1 MADQYE
7 TIGGVA
13 QSKLVVKKSRFI
25 GFATATK
32 NCESVEEFLGF
43 VQTQCPGA
51 THYCYAY
58 KIKLVSQLFEYADD
72 AGEPRNSAGAPIL
85 TVLKNSE
92 FLNVTCV
99 VARYYGG
106 IKLGVGGLIR
116 AYSECTRNCLN
127 VANRNTEILCGEL
140 QVQVE
145 YDQVGSVF
153 KLLDR
158 FNAELVDVRY
168 NKFVNIKFKM
178 RQQKIQHFQKQLDII
193 NLVAEKKCRR
203 E

>member
-7 TIGGVA
+7 TIVGVA
-13 QSKLVVKKSRFI
+13 QSKLVIKKSRFI
-25 GFATATK
+25 GFATTTK
-32 NCESVEEFLGF
+32 NLESVEEFLDS
-43 VQTQCPGA
+43 VQIRCPGA

-58 KIKLVSQLFEYADD
+58 KIKLVGQLFEYADD

-92 FLNVTCV
+92 FLNVTCIV
-99 VARYYGG
+99 VRYYGG
-106 IKLGVGGLIR
+106 TKLGVGGLIR
-116 AYSECTRNCLN
+116 AYSECSRNCLS
-127 VANRNTEILCGEL
+127 VANRKTEILCGEL

-145 YDQVGSVF
+145 YDQVGSLF

-158 FNAELVDVRY
+158 FNAELVNVRY
-168 NKFVNIKFKM
+168 NKFVNIKFRM

-193 NLVAEKKCRR
+193 NLVAEKM
-203 E
+203 